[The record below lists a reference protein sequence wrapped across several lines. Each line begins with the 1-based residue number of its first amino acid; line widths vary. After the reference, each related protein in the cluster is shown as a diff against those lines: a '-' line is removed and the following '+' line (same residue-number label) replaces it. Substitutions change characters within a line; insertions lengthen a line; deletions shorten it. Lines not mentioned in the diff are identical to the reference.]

1 MVIGKGEG
9 ITQAE
14 AVEKMDDIPSAK
26 VKKAWTLARNQKK
39 SGRLNLEDIERALGT
54 INDQIRKAKHA
65 LKSDEAYSGSKFVK
79 RRQGLSGAGRST
91 KKMAYGGSMG
101 GGMNPMGRSPDPTVE
116 SIVGYNPNRMNKGG
130 VAGRLA
136 KRGYGKARS

>member
-1 MVIGKGEG
+1 MTKG

-26 VKKAWTLARNQKK
+26 VKKAWNLARNQKS
-39 SGRLNLEDIERALGT
+39 SGRLNLADIQTALGT

-65 LKSDEAYSGSKFVK
+65 LKSDKAYSGSKFLERREGLMPITGSKKAKK
-79 RRQGLSGAGRST
+79 R
-91 KKMAYGGSMG
+91 AYGGSMG
-101 GGMNPMGRSPDPTVE
+101 GGMNPRGYSKDPTVE
-116 SIVGYNPNRMNKGG
+116 SIVGYNPNRMNQGG

>member
-1 MVIGKGEG
+1 MAEG

-14 AVEKMDDIPSAK
+14 AVKAMDDIPSAK

-39 SGRLNLEDIERALGT
+39 SGRLVLADIQSALGT
-54 INDQIRKAKHA
+54 INDQTRKAKSA
-65 LKSDEAYSGSKFVK
+65 MTSDEAYSGSKLFPGVAGGLRDPKKAKK
-79 RRQGLSGAGRST
+79 R
-91 KKMAYGGSMG
+91 AYGGSMG

-116 SIVGYNPNRMNKGG
+116 SVVGYNPNRMNQGG